1 MAILLFLVIHWYVS
15 LFFQTF
21 FHHRYAA
28 HKMFT
33 MSRTWEKI
41 FFWCCFITQGSSYI
55 SPYAY
60 GIMHRLHHAHADTK
74 DDPHSPN
81 NSPNFLT
88 MLLQTR
94 NNYFRIFCG
103 KVSVE
108 ERYKKEVPQWFA
120 FDRCIHNWWMR
131 VICGAVYLSVYIM
144 LATSWWMYLF
154 LPLTIAMATV
164 QGALINW
171 WAHRFG
177 YRNFTR
183 EDDSRNILP
192 VDIIFW
198 GEAYHNNHH
207 SRPGRADTAYKWF
220 ELDPAYLVIRV
231 LDAMKIIRLKPKL

>member
-1 MAILLFLVIHWYVS
+1 MAILVFLVIHWYVS

-33 MSRTWEKI
+33 MSRAWEKV
-41 FFWCCFITQGSSYI
+41 FFCCSFITQGSSYI

-60 GIMHRLHHAHADTK
+60 GIMHRLHHAFADTK
-74 DDPHSPN
+74 DDPHSPH
-81 NSPNFLT
+81 NSSNFLT

-103 KVSVE
+103 NTAVE
-108 ERYKKEVPQWFA
+108 ERYKKEVPHWFA
-120 FDRCIHNWWMR
+120 FDRCVHNWWVR
-131 VICGAVYLSVYIM
+131 VLCGVVYLSVYIM

-154 LPLTIAMATV
+154 LPLTIAMASV

-177 YRNFTR
+177 YRNFKR

-192 VDIIFW
+192 VDLIFW

-207 SRPGRADTAYKWF
+207 KMPGRVNTSYKWF
-220 ELDPAYLVIRV
+220 ELDPAYIVIR
-231 LDAMKIIRLKPKL
+231 LFDAMKIIRLKPKL